1 MPRVTRAR
9 ESLGSIL
16 DVTIP
21 VIWSSQRWGSKPSNF
36 ASLLVSLTLKTWEKI
51 SFSKQADWSFTT
63 GLSVPK
69 SSRNF
74 RETGPRTW
82 TIYLGHVTYHCTAS
96 LAKQV
101 DTCVQNSKWPWT
113 SLKFHD
119 LKITFCSKK
128 IQAQV
133 EVEKIDRALSWT
145 TLKEAISEQVRHLKS
160 ILN

>member
-16 DVTIP
+16 DVTILFMWP
-21 VIWSSQRWGSKPSNF
+21 THRWGSKPSNF
-36 ASLLVSLTLKTWEKI
+36 ASLLVSLSLKTWEKI

-63 GLSVPK
+63 GFSGSK

-82 TIYLGHVTYHCTAS
+82 KIYLGHVTYHFTAS

-101 DTCVQNSKWPWT
+101 DTCVQSSKWPWT
-113 SLKFHD
+113 SLKFQD
-119 LKITFCSKK
+119 LKITVCSKK
-128 IQAQV
+128 IQACICKWKLRRSIEPCRGLLWKKQSPNI
-133 EVEKIDRALSWT
+133 E
-145 TLKEAISEQVRHLKS
+145 VRHF
-160 ILN
+160 